1 MCKKKKKKKKKKP
14 KRNSINKHTYMEV
27 TATNVVS
34 LVKMAEIKTV
44 YQVSYK
50 KNGPCQAK
58 TCTVFGHTRTAKRR
72 STCTSAQSD
81 QGLRNPLTESV
92 CVTVECIN

>member
-1 MCKKKKKKKKKKP
+1 
-14 KRNSINKHTYMEV
+14 MEV

-58 TCTVFGHTRTAKRR
+58 TCIRAYADSEGPDQPAHPR
-72 STCTSAQSD
+72 SLIRVSAI
-81 QGLRNPLTESV
+81 R
-92 CVTVECIN
+92 